1 MSPTAPSHTDRAL
14 ALLPVLVPLFLL
26 LICSPV
32 ASAGEQKGVCI
43 SPGGRFPAF
52 SSEGKRPGRAAKGRR
67 DLALC
72 RIFRQNTCCD
82 VSQTFSALLSVRK
95 LASTGEGSQE
105 CLHLWELLECSIC
118 DPRVGVRPG
127 PPVICASFCDM
138 VFKACSEAYFA
149 IDVKTQA
156 LSPCGLG
163 DILCGKAH
171 KWVSNGTQ
179 LCRSA
184 GFSVQALES
193 TSGGVDDTFCYGGK
207 ASFDSISS
215 SWTSSK
221 DRPVLSDV
229 ASWNLEDFRRWAR
242 EMPAS
247 ERVSWAIGGMVLTAG
262 LIFISKR
269 KSYIPH
275 QKQAAIARN
284 KSSFNKLRTAVAFPV
299 RTTTR
304 VVALFC
310 LFPF

>member
-1 MSPTAPSHTDRAL
+1 MSPTAPPRTGRAL
-14 ALLPVLVPLFLL
+14 ALLPVLVLL
-26 LICSPV
+26 LLVCSPA
-32 ASAGEQKGVCI
+32 ASAGEQKGVCV

-72 RIFRQNTCCD
+72 RVFRQNTCCD

-171 KWVSNGTQ
+171 KWVSNGTE

-207 ASFDSISS
+207 ASFDAISS

-221 DRPVLSDV
+221 ERPVLSDV

-269 KSYIPH
+269 KSYIPG

-284 KSSFNKLRTAVAFPV
+284 VRKLESRKSYFNKLRTGTAGQQLLSP
-299 RTTTR
+299 
-304 VVALFC
+304 
-310 LFPF
+310 